1 MERIGLISLLRI
13 DLPDAT
19 VRLCDGGFIEF
30 AGELYEGADPLFGAI
45 GAVQPLTEGIGEEI
59 PALELTLLP
68 PDTSAPADLSRPGYQ
83 RSTVRAWVAEYVQ
96 ETNAIVGTPDLL
108 FHGQIDQTSLKVGR
122 STRELSITVV
132 STAERL
138 FMLNEGNSLSPRWHK
153 SIWPG
158 ELGHDNAIGLT
169 VPVAWG
175 TESRPAAGA
184 GIAVAAGTSGGAR
197 ERALAESNLQ

>member
-1 MERIGLISLLRI
+1 MQRVSLISLLRI
-13 DLPDAT
+13 DLPGTT
-19 VRLCDGGFIEF
+19 VRLCDAGFVQFDGATF
-30 AGELYEGADPLFGAI
+30 AAEDPIFGVI
-45 GAVQPLTEGIGEEI
+45 GAVQPLTEGVGEEI

-68 PDTSAPADLSRPGYQ
+68 LGASAPAQLSQPGYQ
-83 RSTVRAWVAEYVQ
+83 RSTVRAWIGEYSQ
-96 ETNAIVGTPDLL
+96 ETGLLIGTPDLL
-108 FHGQIDQTSLKVGR
+108 FHGQIDQTTLRVGR
-122 STRELSITVV
+122 STRELAITVV

-175 TESRPAAGA
+175 TESRPGAGA
-184 GIAVAAGTSGGAR
+184 VSYGGTTGAGRGITEAMPA
-197 ERALAESNLQ
+197 

>member
-1 MERIGLISLLRI
+1 MERIALISLLRI
-13 DLPDAT
+13 DLPGAT

-30 AGELYEGADPLFGAI
+30 DGGLYEGADPLFGTI
-45 GAVQPLTEGIGEEI
+45 GSVQAMTEGIGEEI

-68 PDTSAPADLSRPGYQ
+68 PETSAPADLSQPGYQ

-122 STRELSITVV
+122 ATRELSITVV

-175 TESRPAAGA
+175 TDARP
-184 GIAVAAGTSGGAR
+184 GTGGASGAIEGR
-197 ERALAESNLQ
+197 FFGERIPL

>member
-1 MERIGLISLLRI
+1 MALLRI

-19 VRLCDGGFIEF
+19 VRLCDAGFVVFDGETYAAQDDTFGTIGG
-30 AGELYEGADPLFGAI
+30 
-45 GAVQPLTEGIGEEI
+45 VQPLTEGIGEEV

-68 PDTSAPADLSRPGYQ
+68 PAGSAPSQLSKPGYQ
-83 RSTVRAWVAEYVQ
+83 RSTVRAWIGEYSQ
-96 ETNAIVGTPDLL
+96 EAGQLIGAPDLL
-108 FHGQIDQTSLKVGR
+108 FHGQIDQTSLRVGR

-153 SIWPG
+153 SVWPG

-175 TESRPAAGA
+175 VETRPGA
-184 GIAVAAGTSGGAR
+184 SAVGSGSGFSGFTRQNPA
-197 ERALAESNLQ
+197 Q

>member
-1 MERIGLISLLRI
+1 MDRIALVSLLRI
-13 DLPDAT
+13 DLPEVT
-19 VRLCDGGFIEF
+19 VRLCDGGFVPFE
-30 AGELYEGADPLFGAI
+30 GENYTAQDPLFGTI
-45 GAVQPLTEGIGEEI
+45 GSVDPLTEGIGEEI

-68 PDTSAPADLSRPGYQ
+68 PAGSAPADLSRPGFQ
-83 RSTVRAWVAEYVQ
+83 RSTVRAWVGEFSQ
-96 ETNAIVGTPDLL
+96 ESGQLIGAPDLL
-108 FHGQIDQTSLKVGR
+108 FHGQIDQTTLRVGR
-122 STRELSITVV
+122 SSRELAITVV

-175 TESRPAAGA
+175 VESRPG
-184 GIAVAAGTSGGAR
+184 AGTSYAASGSPWNMRYEVA
-197 ERALAESNLQ
+197 Q